1 MIQLNGAAAR
11 LICLAV
17 GYIFGMF
24 LTAEV
29 VTRRLTGKPCSELG
43 ESGNPGMANVM
54 SNLGFKAGITVLA
67 GDLVKTILA
76 SAVAF
81 FLFGNELGRLSV
93 YYAGLGVTLG
103 HNFPVWNRFRGGK
116 GVATTCMTLPLVHFW
131 WGLLADI
138 AGMLAV
144 FASQYLCIGAI
155 VIPAFF
161 LIPCFLFWGTEMTVL
176 TLIMTALMAF
186 RHMPAVLK
194 IRTGQ
199 THKNDVWG
207 KIVKAVKKSASKA
220 HKKAKDQIS
229 QYTDSGVGASADPDV
244 TSMKPD
250 ADVLEKIRLN
260 NSDGKTVREHILF
273 YGQVQ
278 GVGFRYQAVHAARQ
292 LGLTGRVEN
301 LPDGSVEM
309 EVQGKPLEIS
319 RLTAYLRRGNWIRI
333 DHMDVEDM
341 PLKEGERDFRVT
353 GYY

>member
-1 MIQLNGAAAR
+1 MIQLNGIAAR
-11 LICLAV
+11 AVCLV
-17 GYIFGMF
+17 IGYVFGMF

-29 VTRRLTGKPCSELG
+29 VTRKLTGKPCSELG
-43 ESGNPGMANVM
+43 TSGNPGMANVM
-54 SNLGFKAGITVLA
+54 SNLGFKPGITVLA
-67 GDLVKTILA
+67 GDLLKTILA
-76 SAVAF
+76 ALIAWL
-81 FLFGNELGRLSV
+81 LFGETLGRLGV

-103 HNFPVWNRFRGGK
+103 HNFPAWNRFHGGK
-116 GVATTCMTLPLVHFW
+116 GVTTTCMTLPLVHFW
-131 WGLLADI
+131 WGLAADI
-138 AGMLAV
+138 AGMLVV
-144 FASQYLCIGAI
+144 FISQYLCIGAI

-161 LIPCFLFWGTEMTVL
+161 LIPCVLFWGTETTVL
-176 TLIMTALMAF
+176 TLIMTAMMAL

-194 IRTGQ
+194 IRTGE
-199 THKNDVWG
+199 TARNDVLS
-207 KIVKAVKKSASKA
+207 KIVKGIRGAGSKVKTQVNRYS
-220 HKKAKDQIS
+220 
-229 QYTDSGVGASADPDV
+229 DSGNSGPADTEVTQIRPD
-244 TSMKPD
+244 K
-250 ADVLEKIRLN
+250 DVMEKIKLN
-260 NSDGKTVREHILF
+260 SSGNKIVREHILF

-341 PLKEGERDFRVT
+341 PLKEDEHTFRVT